1 MLHDT
6 WLCQEVALP
15 HSQLCVT
22 TAGCGKQRAS
32 LQVLLAGS
40 LEIKKKNLKSQLDQ
54 LSDLAEKGQCD
65 FLSFISIDKTVS

>member
-15 HSQLCVT
+15 HTQLCVT

-40 LEIKKKNLKSQLDQ
+40 LEIKNLKSQLDQ

>member
-15 HSQLCVT
+15 HTQLCVT

-40 LEIKKKNLKSQLDQ
+40 LEIKNLKSQLDQ

-65 FLSFISIDKTVS
+65 FLSSISIDKTVS